1 MNKREINLFEKTD
14 LILKK
19 ILDKKD
25 GLIIADLIKG
35 KIKPRDLQ
43 IVLLKTYE
51 QIVKNFKI
59 DDIVERYESSRFVQ
73 PSKLN
78 QRELLKIDQIA
89 YDIISSDFEP
99 IELSPVSPI
108 GTNAVLA
115 NIDQK
120 NILSAVRN
128 IEVNADATTVLALEC
143 AIRKKRLIKQDF
155 SASAKE
161 INLCTSQ
168 RSIRSQSFPEN
179 SGFTPHFKIFAAC
192 TAAKDT
198 GDEEFESMNIKKHVS
213 FYLDLMRRLNQEGYC
228 SSNIKVLISDIRI
241 TEKIIKTLNLNR
253 KKLIRN
259 NQLNEFEPNFKPFS
273 QNKIT
278 FPKIVESI
286 KELDE
291 KEIEKYGIK
300 TSVIFLRQIQLKAID
315 ELKTKYP
322 EVSFGIDLHR
332 LDGIGYYENLCLN
345 ISASNPVGLTFPLVD
360 GGLTDWIKKILHSG
374 KEALFISGF
383 GTELFC
389 NNFKKNKL

>member
-1 MNKREINLFEKTD
+1 MNKKGDLSIID
-14 LILKK
+14 LIE
-19 ILDKKD
+19 
-25 GLIIADLIKG
+25 G
-35 KIKPRDLQ
+35 KIRPRDLQ
-43 IVLLKTYE
+43 VILLKTYE
-51 QIVKNFKI
+51 QTVKNFKI
-59 DDIVERYESSRFVQ
+59 DNIVKQYESNCFVQ

-78 QRELLKIDQIA
+78 QRELLKIDQTA
-89 YDIISSDFEP
+89 YDTISSDFEP

-128 IEVNADATTVLALEC
+128 IEVNADATTALALEC
-143 AIRKKRLIKQDF
+143 AMRRRDLIKQNF

-161 INLCTSQ
+161 INLCASQ

-198 GDEEFESMNIKKHVS
+198 GDEEFESINIIKHVG
-213 FYLDLMRRLNQEGYC
+213 FYLELMRKLNQEGYC

-241 TEKIIKTLNLNR
+241 TEKIIKTLSLDR
-253 KKLIRN
+253 KKLIKN
-259 NQLNEFEPNFKPFS
+259 NQLNEFEPNFKPFG
-273 QNKIT
+273 QNKIA
-278 FPKIVESI
+278 FPRIVGSI

-300 TSVIFLRQIQLKAID
+300 TSAIFLKQIQMKAID
-315 ELKTKYP
+315 KLKTKYP

-332 LDGIGYYENLCLN
+332 IDGIGYYENLCLN
-345 ISASNPVGLTFPLVD
+345 ISASNPGGLTFPLVD
-360 GGLTDWIKKILHSG
+360 GGLTDWTKKILHSG

-383 GTELFC
+383 GAELFC
-389 NNFKKNKL
+389 SNFKNKKL